1 MAFIVHESSVDVD
14 QDLRRRFAEIE
25 QLDVLKSQL
34 LQDTL
39 SNTERLRAQVEQ
51 LKALNHELKEQL
63 AISDSQL
70 AESNKKRKRE
80 TQDLDSEKET
90 RRQCQERVEI
100 LSARVAAV
108 DQGKFMLVLIDADAQ
123 TNLFRDEY
131 LTRGM
136 DGGHA
141 AADVLKEKVQ
151 EHLVNGLGAS
161 VEKTKALPIMIK
173 AFANLEGLSNYCIK
187 SQRLRSQDAL
197 SKFWAGFSRSS
208 ALVDFIDVGRGKEE
222 ADSKLREVLAFY
234 INNPLCTHIMLMC
247 CHDAGYIPVLRP
259 YSVKSMLSQKIT
271 LISTGGILPSI
282 AALNF
287 RSTKIFEPLFS
298 GIGSPKSANQATLQL
313 SKRLLVL
320 FITFFNVSP
329 DPGNPTIWDFHLT
342 DSVLGEPS
350 QESSNQLR
358 LAFTKNL
365 RKTLIEPS
373 RSSILAVLD
382 STTVFSKNFSTKNPF
397 RGDHSRRLPEILLN
411 WIWSKHPPSCHL
423 QRAFEK

>member
-1 MAFIVHESSVDVD
+1 MAFIVHESSVDVG

-25 QLDVLKSQL
+25 QLDVLKRYVEQYR
-34 LQDTL
+34 
-39 SNTERLRAQVEQ
+39 ERLRAQVEQ

-63 AISDSQL
+63 AKSDSQL

-90 RRQCQERVEI
+90 RRQCQERAEI
-100 LSARVAAV
+100 SSARVAAV

-173 AFANLEGLSNYCIK
+173 AFANLEGLSNYCVK

-313 SKRLLVL
+313 SKRVHEQHKPTP
-320 FITFFNVSP
+320 IVTSQAKECSQVSP
-329 DPGNPTIWDFHLT
+329 TGSTGSGQASSTGANAK
-342 DSVLGEPS
+342 SVYQIGRPIGHENFVANAHRLGPV
-350 QESSNQLR
+350 LR
-358 LAFTKNL
+358 TKKQW
-365 RKTLIEPS
+365 RKAD
-373 RSSILAVLD
+373 R
-382 STTVFSKNFSTKNPF
+382 
-397 RGDHSRRLPEILLN
+397 
-411 WIWSKHPPSCHL
+411 
-423 QRAFEK
+423 